1 MSMDISDFYQTFFDE
16 ADELLADMEQ
26 HLLVL
31 QPEAPDAE
39 QLNAIFRA
47 AHSIKGGAGTF
58 GFSVLQETTHLME
71 NLLDEARRGEMQL
84 NTDIINLFLE
94 TKDIMQ
100 EQLDAYKQSQEPD
113 AASFDYI
120 CQALRQL
127 ALEAKGETPSAVTRL
142 SVVAKSEPQDEQS
155 RNQLPRRIILSRL
168 KAGEVD
174 LLEEEL
180 GHLTTLTDVVK
191 GVDSLSAILPGD
203 IAEDDITAVL
213 CFVIEADQITFE
225 TVEVSP
231 KISTPPV
238 LKLAAEQAPTGRV
251 EREKTTRSSESTS
264 IRVAVEK
271 VDQLINLVGE
281 LVITQSMLAQR
292 SSELDPVNHGDL
304 ITSMGQLQRNA
315 RDLQESVMS
324 IRMMPMEYVFS
335 RYPRLVRDLAGKLG
349 KQVELTLVGSS
360 TELDKS
366 LIERI
371 IDPLTHL
378 VRNSLDHGIELP
390 EKRLAAGKNSVGNL
404 ILSAEH
410 QGGNICIEVTDDGA
424 GLNRERILAKAASQ
438 GLTVSENMSDDEV
451 AMLIFAPG
459 FSTAEQVTD
468 VSGRGVGMDVVKRNI
483 QEMGGHV
490 EIQSKQGTGT
500 TIRILLPLT
509 LAILDGMSV
518 RVADE
523 VFILPLNA
531 VMESLQPREAINFM
545 VITKGAGRIA
555 EVGARFVLDG
565 MPGKQMAI
573 DADLNA
579 GLIGEDEAKKRRSEV
594 TQEADFYGSMDGASK
609 FVRGDAIAG
618 ILIMVINVVGG
629 LLVGVLQHGM
639 SMGHAAES
647 YTLLTIGDGLV
658 AQIPALVISTAAGVI
673 VTRVSTDQDVGEQMV
688 NQLFSNPSVMLL
700 SAAVLGLLGLVPGM
714 PNLVFLLFTA
724 GLLGLAWWIRGRE
737 QKAPAEPKPV
747 KMAENNAVVEATW
760 NDVQLE
766 DSLGM
771 EVGYRL
777 SPMVDFQQDGEL
789 LGRIRSIR
797 KKFAQE
803 MGFLPPVVHI
813 RDNMDL
819 QPARYRILM
828 KGVEIGSGDAYPGR
842 WLAINPGT
850 AAGTLPGEATVDP
863 AFGLNA
869 IWIESALKEQAQIQ
883 GYTVV
888 EASTVVATHLNHLIS
903 QHAAELFGRQEAQ
916 QLLDRVAQEMPKLTE
931 DLVPGVVTLT
941 TLHKVL
947 QNLLDE
953 KVPIRDMRTILETL
967 AEHAPIQSDPHE
979 LTAVVRVALGRAI
992 TQQWFPGKDEVHVIG
1007 LDTPLERLLLQALQ
1021 GGGGLEPGLADRLLA
1036 QTQEALS
1043 RQEMVGA
1050 PPVLL
1055 VNHALRPLL
1064 SRFLRRS
1071 LPQLVVLSNLEL
1083 SDNRHIR
1090 MTATIGGK

>member
-127 ALEAKGETPSAVTRL
+127 ALEAKGETPSAVTQL

-155 RNQLPRRIILSRL
+155 RSQSPRRIILSRL

-191 GVDSLSAILPGD
+191 GADSLSAILPGD

-251 EREKTTRSSESTS
+251 EREKTTRSNESTS

-531 VMESLQPREAINFM
+531 VMESLQPREADLHPLAGGERVLEVRGEYLPIVELWKVFNVAGAKTEATQGIV
-545 VITKGAGRIA
+545 VILQSGGRRYA
-555 EVGARFVLDG
+555 LLVD
-565 MPGKQMAI
+565 Q
-573 DADLNA
+573 
-579 GLIGEDEAKKRRSEV
+579 LIGQHQVVVKNLESNYRKV
-594 TQEADFYGSMDGASK
+594 P
-609 FVRGDAIAG
+609 G
-618 ILIMVINVVGG
+618 I
-629 LLVGVLQHGM
+629 
-639 SMGHAAES
+639 SAA
-647 YTLLTIGDGLV
+647 TILGDGSV
-658 AQIPALVISTAAGVI
+658 ALIVDVSALQAINREQRMANTAA
-673 VTRVSTDQDVGEQMV
+673 
-688 NQLFSNPSVMLL
+688 
-700 SAAVLGLLGLVPGM
+700 
-714 PNLVFLLFTA
+714 
-724 GLLGLAWWIRGRE
+724 
-737 QKAPAEPKPV
+737 
-747 KMAENNAVVEATW
+747 
-760 NDVQLE
+760 
-766 DSLGM
+766 
-771 EVGYRL
+771 
-777 SPMVDFQQDGEL
+777 
-789 LGRIRSIR
+789 
-797 KKFAQE
+797 
-803 MGFLPPVVHI
+803 
-813 RDNMDL
+813 
-819 QPARYRILM
+819 
-828 KGVEIGSGDAYPGR
+828 
-842 WLAINPGT
+842 
-850 AAGTLPGEATVDP
+850 
-863 AFGLNA
+863 
-869 IWIESALKEQAQIQ
+869 
-883 GYTVV
+883 
-888 EASTVVATHLNHLIS
+888 
-903 QHAAELFGRQEAQ
+903 
-916 QLLDRVAQEMPKLTE
+916 
-931 DLVPGVVTLT
+931 
-941 TLHKVL
+941 
-947 QNLLDE
+947 
-953 KVPIRDMRTILETL
+953 
-967 AEHAPIQSDPHE
+967 
-979 LTAVVRVALGRAI
+979 
-992 TQQWFPGKDEVHVIG
+992 
-1007 LDTPLERLLLQALQ
+1007 
-1021 GGGGLEPGLADRLLA
+1021 
-1036 QTQEALS
+1036 
-1043 RQEMVGA
+1043 
-1050 PPVLL
+1050 
-1055 VNHALRPLL
+1055 
-1064 SRFLRRS
+1064 
-1071 LPQLVVLSNLEL
+1071 
-1083 SDNRHIR
+1083 
-1090 MTATIGGK
+1090 

>member
-1 MSMDISDFYQTFFDE
+1 MDISDFYQTFFDE

-127 ALEAKGETPSAVTRL
+127 ALEAKGEPPSAVTRL

-155 RNQLPRRIILSRL
+155 RSQLPRRIILSRL

-191 GVDSLSAILPGD
+191 GADSLSAILPGD

-531 VMESLQPREAINFM
+531 VMESLQPREADLHPLAGGERVLEVRGEYLPIVELWKVFNVAGAKTEATQGIV
-545 VITKGAGRIA
+545 VILQSGGRRYA
-555 EVGARFVLDG
+555 LLVD
-565 MPGKQMAI
+565 Q
-573 DADLNA
+573 
-579 GLIGEDEAKKRRSEV
+579 LIGQHQVVVKNLESNYRKV
-594 TQEADFYGSMDGASK
+594 P
-609 FVRGDAIAG
+609 G
-618 ILIMVINVVGG
+618 I
-629 LLVGVLQHGM
+629 
-639 SMGHAAES
+639 SAA
-647 YTLLTIGDGLV
+647 TILGDGSV
-658 AQIPALVISTAAGVI
+658 ALIVDVSALQAINREQRMANTAA
-673 VTRVSTDQDVGEQMV
+673 
-688 NQLFSNPSVMLL
+688 
-700 SAAVLGLLGLVPGM
+700 
-714 PNLVFLLFTA
+714 
-724 GLLGLAWWIRGRE
+724 
-737 QKAPAEPKPV
+737 
-747 KMAENNAVVEATW
+747 
-760 NDVQLE
+760 
-766 DSLGM
+766 
-771 EVGYRL
+771 
-777 SPMVDFQQDGEL
+777 
-789 LGRIRSIR
+789 
-797 KKFAQE
+797 
-803 MGFLPPVVHI
+803 
-813 RDNMDL
+813 
-819 QPARYRILM
+819 
-828 KGVEIGSGDAYPGR
+828 
-842 WLAINPGT
+842 
-850 AAGTLPGEATVDP
+850 
-863 AFGLNA
+863 
-869 IWIESALKEQAQIQ
+869 
-883 GYTVV
+883 
-888 EASTVVATHLNHLIS
+888 
-903 QHAAELFGRQEAQ
+903 
-916 QLLDRVAQEMPKLTE
+916 
-931 DLVPGVVTLT
+931 
-941 TLHKVL
+941 
-947 QNLLDE
+947 
-953 KVPIRDMRTILETL
+953 
-967 AEHAPIQSDPHE
+967 
-979 LTAVVRVALGRAI
+979 
-992 TQQWFPGKDEVHVIG
+992 
-1007 LDTPLERLLLQALQ
+1007 
-1021 GGGGLEPGLADRLLA
+1021 
-1036 QTQEALS
+1036 
-1043 RQEMVGA
+1043 
-1050 PPVLL
+1050 
-1055 VNHALRPLL
+1055 
-1064 SRFLRRS
+1064 
-1071 LPQLVVLSNLEL
+1071 
-1083 SDNRHIR
+1083 
-1090 MTATIGGK
+1090 